1 MILLAHPIFVD
12 PQPEQRKETALAVKV
27 AASGTSG
34 KALSA
39 APHAVIPAGAGTPGK
54 KRPGDKSGPLC
65 MVEAASIESQ
75 LQAA

>member
-39 APHAVIPAGAGTPGK
+39 APHAVIPAWRGDSRQK
-54 KRPGDKSGPLC
+54 KARR
-65 MVEAASIESQ
+65 
-75 LQAA
+75 